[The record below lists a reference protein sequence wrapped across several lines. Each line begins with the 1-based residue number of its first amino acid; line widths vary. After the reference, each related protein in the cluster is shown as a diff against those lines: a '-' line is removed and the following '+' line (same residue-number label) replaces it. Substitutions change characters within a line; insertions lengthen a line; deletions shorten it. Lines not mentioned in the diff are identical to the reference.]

1 MNTKI
6 ISKLVQTQQLNT
18 KQSTFLLEP
27 MIERYNQIINGYYQR
42 YHSGWGRSSE
52 KGDLAIMISNIL
64 SNQKVGTNKILD
76 LLSEDK
82 NKKLSKEWVISR
94 YTLEKLL
101 NNVKNLDNNQAVKL
115 MNYISNTNSAISYTS
130 KMGQLLKNDVIW
142 ERYKVK
148 YLNMIF
154 SKSIRRKIRSWFYRW
169 GNLDTQL
176 KNALEH
182 YKVEGYIGKQ
192 VLDNSGTENLF
203 YNYETP
209 SQKNYDE
216 NYDDIGVNLNWRER
230 EKLKNNI
237 YNKNKKK
244 FVDFV
249 STLVGKKISSL
260 INNRE
265 ELIKYLNS
273 I

>member
-6 ISKLVQTQQLNT
+6 ISKLIQRQQLNT

-27 MIERYNQIINGYYQR
+27 MIERYNQIINGDYQR
-42 YHSGWGRSSE
+42 YYSGWGRSGE
-52 KGDLAIMISNIL
+52 KSNLIGMISTIL

-76 LLSEDK
+76 LISEDK
-82 NKKLSKEWVISR
+82 NEKLSKEWVISR

-101 NNVKNLDNNQAVKL
+101 NNVKNLDDNKAVKL
-115 MNYISNTNSAISYTS
+115 MNYISNTNSTISYTS

-142 ERYKVK
+142 ERYRVK
-148 YLNMIF
+148 YLNIIF

-209 SQKNYDE
+209 VKEDYGE
-216 NYDDIGVNLNWRER
+216 NLNNLGWRER
-230 EKLKNNI
+230 EKIKDNI
-237 YNKNKKK
+237 YNKNRKR

-249 STLVGKKISSL
+249 STLVGKKISNL

-265 ELIKYLNS
+265 ELITYLNS

>member
-6 ISKLVQTQQLNT
+6 ISKLIQRQQLNT

-27 MIERYNQIINGYYQR
+27 MIERYNQIINGDYQR
-42 YHSGWGRSSE
+42 YYSGWGRSGE
-52 KGDLAIMISNIL
+52 KSNLIGMISTIL

-76 LLSEDK
+76 LLSDDK
-82 NKKLSKEWVISR
+82 NKKLSKEWVISK

-101 NNVKNLDNNQAVKL
+101 NNVKNLDDNKAVKL
-115 MNYISNTNSAISYTS
+115 MNYISNTNSAVGYTG
-130 KMGQLLKNDVIW
+130 KMGQLLKNDIIW
-142 ERYKVK
+142 ERYRVK

-209 SQKNYDE
+209 SQKNYD
-216 NYDDIGVNLNWRER
+216 DIGVNLNWRER
-230 EKLKNNI
+230 VKLENNI

-249 STLVGKKISSL
+249 STLVGKKISNL

-265 ELIKYLNS
+265 KLITYLNS